1 MKTLVAYVLHEYNS
15 RVQAF
20 LHNGIFKDD
29 NVDFIIICNNK
40 KIFLPEIDYI
50 KVLKRDNIGFD
61 FGGWS
66 EGIMTND
73 LYKNYDNF
81 IFVNSSVIG
90 PHLPCYY
97 KGKWTDV
104 YLQGL
109 NDKVKL
115 FGSTINVPHTH
126 VLKYFYNKD
135 FTEEDRLNYIHL
147 QSYIFAMNR
156 ETLDF
161 LIEKEL
167 FSVTKYVNGF
177 FEAVKEKEIK
187 MSRLII
193 ENGWNI
199 GCLHQAYK
207 DVDFTFKTPQK
218 IELIN
223 DDVMYPEY
231 LNKLWTLYELV
242 FVKGNRFDGTSH

>member
-50 KVLKRDNIGFD
+50 KVIKRDNIGFD

-90 PHLPCYY
+90 PYLPSYY

-115 FGSTINVPHTH
+115 FGSTINFPQTH
-126 VLKYFYNKD
+126 ILKYFYNKD
-135 FTEEDRLNYIHL
+135 FT
-147 QSYIFAMNR
+147 
-156 ETLDF
+156 
-161 LIEKEL
+161 
-167 FSVTKYVNGF
+167 
-177 FEAVKEKEIK
+177 
-187 MSRLII
+187 
-193 ENGWNI
+193 
-199 GCLHQAYK
+199 
-207 DVDFTFKTPQK
+207 
-218 IELIN
+218 
-223 DDVMYPEY
+223 
-231 LNKLWTLYELV
+231 
-242 FVKGNRFDGTSH
+242 